1 MDMRRV
7 TVPDMFKENEN
18 MNRQETESIEKRV
31 RTIDWFSSSCEYG
44 VKYSDIKA
52 GICDVAWFF
61 S

>member
-1 MDMRRV
+1 
-7 TVPDMFKENEN
+7 MFKENGN
-18 MNRQETESIEKRV
+18 MNRQEIDSIEKRV